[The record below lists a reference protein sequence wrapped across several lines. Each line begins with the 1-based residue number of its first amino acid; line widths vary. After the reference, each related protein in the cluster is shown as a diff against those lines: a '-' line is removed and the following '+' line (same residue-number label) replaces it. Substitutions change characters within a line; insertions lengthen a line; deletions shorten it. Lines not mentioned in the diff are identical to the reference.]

1 MAETVPKKPRGED
14 ADPPI
19 TGNPSTWV
27 AFSLRWIFG
36 QPSIV
41 VALFAILGAMVYIT
55 HQAGTVWVPS
65 HLGQIQA
72 GYERAI
78 DRFDAARTREIE
90 ADRES
95 HKELIDL
102 LREDGRLNKS
112 RVEAIEK
119 GVEGLGP

>member
-1 MAETVPKKPRGED
+1 MA
-14 ADPPI
+14 I
-19 TGNPSTWV
+19 TSNPSTWV
-27 AFSLRWIFG
+27 AFSLKWIFG

-65 HLGQIQA
+65 HISQIQA

-90 ADRES
+90 AD
-95 HKELIDL
+95 KETRKEVFDL

-119 GVEGLGP
+119 GAEGLGP